1 MADPNIELTPGSS
14 AKADDTDGNEALP
27 RLTKQSRGRYLLV
40 LWFLGA
46 ALFIALIG
54 WIALAMNDKQVP
66 EAMPILCATIVGGFV
81 GIMSSERGS
90 SG

>member
-14 AKADDTDGNEALP
+14 AKADGGEGNEALP
-27 RLTKQSRGRYLLV
+27 RITKQNRGLYLLV
-40 LWFLGA
+40 LCFLGA